1 MTGPRSLRAM
11 TARRHPGS
19 LGRRQLAAPTL
30 LVTLL
35 VALAALPWTTV
46 LLGLWAG
53 GYGGL
58 LLLGT
63 LLEGPDARRELPV
76 TVAALVV
83 MHLAWGYGFLTAPR
97 RAPTGDRGTD

>member
-1 MTGPRSLRAM
+1 M

-30 LVTLL
+30 LVGLL
-35 VALAALPWTTV
+35 GALTALPWTAV
-46 LLGLWAG
+46 PLALWAG

-63 LLEGPDARRELPV
+63 LLEGPDTRRQLPV
-76 TVAALVV
+76 TVAALLV

-97 RAPTGDRGTD
+97 PVPAGERGTD